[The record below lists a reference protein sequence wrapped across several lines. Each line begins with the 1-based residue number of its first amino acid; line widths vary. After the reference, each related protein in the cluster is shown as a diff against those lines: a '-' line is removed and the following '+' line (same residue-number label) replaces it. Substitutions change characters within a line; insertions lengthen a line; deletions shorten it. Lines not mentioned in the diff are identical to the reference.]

1 MNASM
6 KAELAV
12 QAERRSKEA
21 GPERLGNKLD
31 VGPGLSQVHG
41 TNQRTRTQ
49 ELIRGLIF
57 NVSTR

>member
-6 KAELAV
+6 KAEPAV

-31 VGPGLSQVHG
+31 VGPASY
-41 TNQRTRTQ
+41 
-49 ELIRGLIF
+49 ELMPP
-57 NVSTR
+57 TDKA

>member
-6 KAELAV
+6 KAEPAV

-31 VGPGLSQVHG
+31 VGPASYNLMP
-41 TNQRTRTQ
+41 RTEKSEPKT
-49 ELIRGLIF
+49 GPGSNF
-57 NVSTR
+57 

>member
-6 KAELAV
+6 KAEPAV

-31 VGPGLSQVHG
+31 VGPASHKFMAP
-41 TNQRTRTQ
+41 TDKT
-49 ELIRGLIF
+49 EPE
-57 NVSTR
+57 S